1 MARTSTLYPV
11 KPSVA
16 IGAVQRSFNP
26 SALVSATNFD
36 GASTAATGADDSVGS
51 AVVDSVGSAV
61 FDIDGVG
68 AAPSSLSPPD

>member
-16 IGAVQRSFNP
+16 VGAIQRSFNP

-36 GASTAATGADDSVGS
+36 GASTAATGAAGSVGS
-51 AVVDSVGSAV
+51 AVADSVGYADC
-61 FDIDGVG
+61 DIDGAGV
-68 AAPSSLSPPD
+68 APSSLSLPD